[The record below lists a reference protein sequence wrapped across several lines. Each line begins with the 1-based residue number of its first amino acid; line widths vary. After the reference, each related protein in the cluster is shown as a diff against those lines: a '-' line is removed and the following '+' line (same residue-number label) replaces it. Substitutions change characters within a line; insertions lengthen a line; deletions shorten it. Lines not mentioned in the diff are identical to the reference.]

1 MRMVSVAV
9 ATPRACRVDRVLGGV
24 RPDFSSSPQT
34 FSCANRCVFEIIWML
49 GKYSVQEFKTQCGEL
64 EIFKYL
70 FTVNT
75 VKREKTTLGPTG
87 RTDSGLM
94 AQGVE

>member
-34 FSCANRCVFEIIWML
+34 FSCANHCVFEIIWML

-70 FTVNT
+70 FTGYSYEPMS
-75 VKREKTTLGPTG
+75 RL
-87 RTDSGLM
+87 S
-94 AQGVE
+94 

>member
-34 FSCANRCVFEIIWML
+34 FSCANHCVFEIIWML
-49 GKYSVQEFKTQCGEL
+49 AKYSVQEFKTQCGEL
-64 EIFKYL
+64 EIQVFVHGEHCEAK
-70 FTVNT
+70 
-75 VKREKTTLGPTG
+75 
-87 RTDSGLM
+87 GLM
-94 AQGVE
+94 VGQDCTQ